1 MVNIL
6 QEQSSGSNSSSATRT
21 QAITILQSLYN
32 AKIFSDIKD
41 DSHRI
46 DANGP
51 KQFLDN
57 NKIFKYSLV
66 FIFNHNLFSFFLDF
80 YHKQKKI
87 SFQQ

>member
-6 QEQSSGSNSSSATRT
+6 QEQSSGSNGSSATRT

-41 DSHRI
+41 ESNRI
-46 DANGP
+46 DANDP

-66 FIFNHNLFSFFLDF
+66 FLFSIRIYFLFLDF